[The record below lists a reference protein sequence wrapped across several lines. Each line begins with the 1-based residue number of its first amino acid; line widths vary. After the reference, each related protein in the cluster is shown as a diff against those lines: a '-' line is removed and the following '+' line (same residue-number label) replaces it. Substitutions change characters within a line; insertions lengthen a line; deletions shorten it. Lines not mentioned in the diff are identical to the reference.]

1 MAYEGELVKMENG
14 RWARFTQCRISN
26 AGHQER
32 ESMSILVAVEL
43 DEEAQVLLRAAEDS
57 LETHRRMSMNPEGP
71 QHELTTGEEL
81 PPASFPGDIGT
92 LH

>member
-26 AGHQER
+26 AGHQE
-32 ESMSILVAVEL
+32 SDGVSILVAVEL
-43 DEEAQVLLRAAEDS
+43 DDQAQELLRAAEDS
-57 LETHRRMSMNPEGP
+57 LESQWLTGIRPEP
-71 QHELTTGEEL
+71 SSPELTTGEDV
-81 PPASFPGDIGT
+81 PPASYPGDIGT